1 MNKQTEKKQG
11 ISKRTKVFG
20 WMLLVAAGIT
30 TLLYFEQVAVIYVLA
45 TLFLVILLLV
55 VAFADLEKVG
65 MNEEETATAAAA
77 ISSDAEQPDSARNYE
92 KTAPK
97 QSFG

>member
-1 MNKQTEKKQG
+1 MNKQTEKSQG
-11 ISKRTKVFG
+11 ISKRMKVFG

-65 MNEEETATAAAA
+65 MNEEETANVLVE
-77 ISSDAEQPDSARNYE
+77 ISNDKEKTDSARNYE
-92 KTAPK
+92 KTAQK

>member
-1 MNKQTEKKQG
+1 M
-11 ISKRTKVFG
+11 KVFG

-65 MNEEETATAAAA
+65 MNEEETANVLVE
-77 ISSDAEQPDSARNYE
+77 ISNDKEKTDSARNYE
-92 KTAPK
+92 KTAQK